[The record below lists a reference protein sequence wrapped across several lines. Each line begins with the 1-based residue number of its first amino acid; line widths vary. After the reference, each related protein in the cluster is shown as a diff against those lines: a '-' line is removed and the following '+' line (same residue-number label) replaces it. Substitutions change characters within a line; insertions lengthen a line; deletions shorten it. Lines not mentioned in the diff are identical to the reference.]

1 MKEDVKGEPFLDDD
15 HDWHE
20 EINCY
25 RWWVAFGAGESHEW
39 KDEKEEVK
47 ELDPVKEEEMSDEA
61 EGEKDDEQMPGD
73 DASYVSSEEVDGFD
87 LLRDDVM

>member
-1 MKEDVKGEPFLDDD
+1 MKEDVKEDVKGEPFLDDD

-25 RWWVAFGAGESHEW
+25 RWWAAFGPEECGEW

-47 ELDPVKEEEMSDEA
+47 EEVKEL
-61 EGEKDDEQMPGD
+61 
-73 DASYVSSEEVDGFD
+73 D
-87 LLRDDVM
+87 LGRRMMNKCQVMMQVTCQVRRWMVLTCFVMM